1 MITIENNIS
10 KLLPYNYKYQVQMHD
25 DSFDDSVHAWTME
38 MTMQLR
44 EPALDDRWFR
54 YMQPQ
59 DYNML
64 SNVAANSQPEQKL
77 NVTSSVVNI

>member
-1 MITIENNIS
+1 
-10 KLLPYNYKYQVQMHD
+10 MHD

-44 EPALDDRWFR
+44 EPALDDRWFP